1 MTFLKDRL
9 FGEGDFMRH
18 LASKGYK
25 LHYQQ
30 DPRAEFEFG
39 VTNLAIDLRNGMRL
53 CKLVEQLTGRHRRHA
68 DRRCMPVPLAHFPGA
83 VIGIMTSRLGIIC
96 PYGQSLKSADS
107 SPRLSARLGMLAK
120 SSMDAGEPGL
130 VASTHF
136 PADRRP
142 QQIQNVDAALLALEE
157 AGCRIDTAAEDIVNG
172 VRDKTLGLLW
182 TLIHQQQACFRLS
195 PASLLSIRHA
205 RQ

>member
-53 CKLVEQLTGRHRRHA
+53 CKLAEQMTGRY
-68 DRRCMPVPLAHFPGA
+68 PPTQK
-83 VIGIMTSRLGIIC
+83 TSRQDLHPC
-96 PYGQSLKSADS
+96 TSCAFHRS
-107 SPRLSARLGMLAK
+107 
-120 SSMDAGEPGL
+120 
-130 VASTHF
+130 
-136 PADRRP
+136 
-142 QQIQNVDAALLALEE
+142 
-157 AGCRIDTAAEDIVNG
+157 
-172 VRDKTLGLLW
+172 
-182 TLIHQQQACFRLS
+182 
-195 PASLLSIRHA
+195 
-205 RQ
+205 